1 LGILVNSYRGN
12 GERNRGKPG
21 QGANA
26 MMQGIQG
33 HDGLKRH
40 INDDLNR
47 GSSIVTQLIGGL
59 ALGGGVGAVVTAG
72 GGLLPGAVIGAIL
85 GVVAPSFLT
94 RITKRRSQE
103 DSKN

>member
-1 LGILVNSYRGN
+1 
-12 GERNRGKPG
+12 
-21 QGANA
+21 

-33 HDGLKRH
+33 HDDLKRH

-72 GGLLPGAVIGAIL
+72 GGLLPWAVIGAIAQSTEHR
-85 GVVAPSFLT
+85 VDFLPFLF
-94 RITKRRSQE
+94 RRRERSQPPQRGPTARRRTATGAF
-103 DSKN
+103 DP

>member
-1 LGILVNSYRGN
+1 
-12 GERNRGKPG
+12 
-21 QGANA
+21 

-33 HDGLKRH
+33 HHDLKRH

-85 GVVAPSFLT
+85 GVVAPGLLT

>member
-1 LGILVNSYRGN
+1 MRKLPI
-12 GERNRGKPG
+12 
-21 QGANA
+21 ANA

-33 HDGLKRH
+33 HDDLKRH

-85 GVVAPSFLT
+85 GVVAPGLLT

>member
-1 LGILVNSYRGN
+1 
-12 GERNRGKPG
+12 
-21 QGANA
+21 

-33 HDGLKRH
+33 HDDLKRH

-72 GGLLPGAVIGAIL
+72 GGLLPWAVIGAIL
-85 GVVAPSFLT
+85 GVVAPGFLT

-103 DSKN
+103 DSKK

>member
-1 LGILVNSYRGN
+1 
-12 GERNRGKPG
+12 
-21 QGANA
+21 

-33 HDGLKRH
+33 HDDLKRH

-72 GGLLPGAVIGAIL
+72 GGLLPWAVIGAIL
-85 GVVAPSFLT
+85 GVVAPGFLT